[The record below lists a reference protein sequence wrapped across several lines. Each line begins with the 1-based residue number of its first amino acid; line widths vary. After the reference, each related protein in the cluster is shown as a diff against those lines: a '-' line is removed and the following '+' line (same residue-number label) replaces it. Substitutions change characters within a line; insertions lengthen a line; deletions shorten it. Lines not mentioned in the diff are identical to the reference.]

1 MVEPPCATWWL
12 ALPRRHG
19 AHPGNIWGYGLRR
32 VYGINGDILG
42 YTGWPS
48 LAAMGLTP
56 GIYGD
61 IRAQPDIRDKR
72 GAYGMR
78 IYGDI
83 PDSPP

>member
-56 GIYGD
+56 GIYRD

-72 GAYGMR
+72 GHTEYA
-78 IYGDI
+78 DI
-83 PDSPP
+83 RGYTG